1 VSAWVRLAG
10 ELHQVF
16 TRVAALSVV
25 APGGLVEILNALASM
40 IFPAIR
46 ELPKVKW
53 QTRLGS
59 TWLMPPLISHGVLY
73 TGGGEDEILYTLDLQ
88 TGEKLWATGGF
99 GSMEST
105 GVIAGD
111 IIVAGGYSNL
121 VQALNRL
128 AGEALWSFNANTLY
142 KVLRLSWMRSSTLR
156 PIMLAMLW
164 ICILS
169 NKTIDFWLFLIR

>member
-1 VSAWVRLAG
+1 VNYRGNPQPTGVCD
-10 ELHQVF
+10 
-16 TRVAALSVV
+16 
-25 APGGLVEILNALASM
+25 
-40 IFPAIR
+40 FPAIR

-59 TWLMPPLISHGVLY
+59 TWLMPPLIFDGVLY
-73 TGGGEDEILYTLDLQ
+73 TGGGEDGILYTLDLQ

-105 GVIAGD
+105 GVISGD

-128 AGEALWSFNANTLY
+128 AGEALWSFNA
-142 KVLRLSWMRSSTLR
+142 KCFVPGS
-156 PIMLAMLW
+156 P
-164 ICILS
+164 
-169 NKTIDFWLFLIR
+169 LIVDEIVYIATDHACYALDLHTE

>member
-1 VSAWVRLAG
+1 MNYRGNPQRTGVYD
-10 ELHQVF
+10 
-16 TRVAALSVV
+16 
-25 APGGLVEILNALASM
+25 
-40 IFPAIR
+40 FPAIR

-59 TWLMPPLISHGVLY
+59 TWLMPPLISDGVLY
-73 TGGGEDEILYTLDLQ
+73 TGGGENGILYALDLQ

-128 AGEALWSFNANTLY
+128 TGEALWSFNAKY
-142 KVLRLSWMRSSTLR
+142 FVQGS
-156 PIMLAMLW
+156 P
-164 ICILS
+164 
-169 NKTIDFWLFLIR
+169 LIVDEIVYIATDHACYALDLHTE